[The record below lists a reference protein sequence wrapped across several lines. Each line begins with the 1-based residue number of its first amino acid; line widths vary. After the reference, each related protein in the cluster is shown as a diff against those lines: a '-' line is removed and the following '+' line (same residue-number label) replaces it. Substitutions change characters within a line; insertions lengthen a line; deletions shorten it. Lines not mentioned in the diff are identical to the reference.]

1 MSSEN
6 LQIKVSYE
14 ELGMSPE
21 EIAEDRELDIN
32 AVKAA
37 LMQTSAQYRKA
48 CGAEDEDE
56 AALNF
61 SDQDLKQVNEV
72 IKQIAMFGEDDNL
85 RLKAAMY
92 IRDDKKGRKEV
103 VKAVG
108 GQQFNILMFNEAMKQ
123 VRGAA
128 SEVKQKFIN
137 GAPIPV

>member
-14 ELGMSPE
+14 ELGMTPE

-37 LMQTSAQYRKA
+37 LMQSSAVYRKN
-48 CGAEDEDE
+48 CDAEDKDE

-72 IKQIAMFGEDDNL
+72 IKQIAIYGEDDNL

-128 SEVKQKFIN
+128 SSVKQKFIE
-137 GAPIPV
+137 GSAIPV